1 MIREKVFINTSIF
14 VAVSGMGGFLLALTG
29 LPVGWMIGTL
39 LTATLIFIFS
49 PNLLNMVVP
58 QKGIPKYWMAIGQ
71 CILGIELGQ
80 KMDDSVIF
88 IFLENWLTVITMLL
102 LSIMF
107 SLLSGLVLWKFSD
120 LDMLTSFF
128 STAPGGLS
136 SIPSIAEEVGANT
149 GVVSIIQTMR
159 IFLVILSVPLILSI
173 WVSNPADTV
182 NIPSTNTIMVQFQ
195 SENIVSTALLV
206 VVAFLGYY
214 LGKFLKFPAPWL
226 IGSMVS
232 IAIVKSFSSL
242 VIGYNII
249 AWWPTELIIFSQVLI
264 GASIGSRI
272 HKSMFKGLK
281 KTLAISFL
289 STIFLIFSM
298 FLCAYIVSLITG
310 LSIITSALAF
320 APGGIAEMTT
330 TAIVLDADSTF
341 VVAVQV
347 LRVISVCM
355 ILPPFFRFLN
365 RLDIKKNADAQI
377 SA

>member
-80 KMDDSVIF
+80 KMDDSVLF

-136 SIPSIAEEVGANT
+136 SIPIIAEEVGANT

>member
-264 GASIGSRI
+264 GASIVSRI